1 MYTSRPCDQD
11 TPEDIRKIFENIDS
25 ENKGYINIPD
35 MIALAEENGEE
46 LSMEDALEIFRK
58 IDPQYSGERISY
70 EAFLK
75 FN

>member
-1 MYTSRPCDQD
+1 MYTSRPCEKD
-11 TPEDIRKIFENIDS
+11 TPEDIGKIFENIDS
-25 ENKGYINIPD
+25 ENKGYINLAD

-46 LSMEDALEIFRK
+46 LSEEDALEIFRK

>member
-1 MYTSRPCDQD
+1 MYTSRPCSKD
-11 TPEDIRKIFENIDS
+11 TPEDISKIFENIDS

-58 IDPQYSGERISY
+58 IDP
-70 EAFLK
+70 
-75 FN
+75 